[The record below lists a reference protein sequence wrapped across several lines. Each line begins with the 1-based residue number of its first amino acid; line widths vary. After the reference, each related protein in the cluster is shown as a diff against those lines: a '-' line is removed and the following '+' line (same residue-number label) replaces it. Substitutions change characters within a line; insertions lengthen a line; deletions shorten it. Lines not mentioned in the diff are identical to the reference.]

1 MTATIDKLI
10 KSDLAELATDVRRDV
25 PAAREAGIYRD
36 GTAGAQARRDVLA
49 EERRLQLA
57 LMPLAVAQV
66 FAHRVAR
73 AAAGAAALLCA
84 LAMVAFLADPLLM
97 RVVTWFVP
105 GLGVNIGTCIMIA
118 STLILVTYVVAT
130 WAAEA
135 WFTRKMREAVATEHD
150 VYADLDKLARGPIEV
165 AQKLVRRVD
174 GWSMGLFLAGA
185 AALVSVFGYLVVI
198 AGAFQPLSHVL
209 STTSLFAER
218 AAAGNLGPVLYAIAI
233 ACGAG
238 FVVARGC
245 ERENRYGELPS
256 LVARLAHGSTL
267 VIGAVVGLGVMFATA
282 RMVTRLAFR
291 LPEPGQ
297 RYLLAIFAEVAL
309 LAILACLAL
318 WWRRRERARL
328 GD

>member
-1 MTATIDKLI
+1 MTTTIERMI
-10 KSDLAELATDVRRDV
+10 KSDLADLATDVRRDV
-25 PAAREAGIYRD
+25 PAQRDAGVYRD

-57 LMPLAVAQV
+57 LMPLAIAQV

-73 AAAGAAALLCA
+73 AAAGTAALLCSI
-84 LAMVAFLADPLLM
+84 AMVAFLADPLLM

-105 GLGVNIGTCIMIA
+105 GLGVNIGTCMMIA
-118 STLILVTYVVAT
+118 STLILVTYVVST

-135 WFTRKMREAVATEHD
+135 WFTRKMREAVATEND

-174 GWSMGLFLAGA
+174 GWSIGLALAGA
-185 AALVSVFGYLVVI
+185 AALTSVFGYLVVI

-218 AAAGNLGPVLYAIAI
+218 AAAGNLGPVVYAIAI
-233 ACGAG
+233 AVGAAI
-238 FVVARGC
+238 VVARGC
-245 ERENRYGELPS
+245 DREGRIGELPPF
-256 LVARLAHGSTL
+256 VARLAHWSTL
-267 VIGAVVGLGVMFATA
+267 AIGIVVGLGVMFATA
-282 RMVTRLAFR
+282 RMVTHLQFR
-291 LPEPGQ
+291 LPEPGH
-297 RYLLAIFAEVAL
+297 RYLLAIGAEGAL
-309 LAILACLAL
+309 LAVTTWLAL